1 MTNTKLLRERIDASG
16 LKFKYIADQLGI
28 TTRALLMK
36 IENQT
41 EFKPSEIKRL
51 SELLGI
57 ETPEEQILIFLQ

>member
-51 SELLGI
+51 NELLGI